1 FPRLPASLLPLL
13 LASEDVDTSWW
24 LADPEGAAHGCAAFF
39 YKTWMSCRKIPA
51 TMTSRICPGHKAFSL
66 VRFFDAYQRNE
77 LGRAAGETL
86 LIFCLSGI
94 RTQSRQVQKSEA
106 FAFGDFISFD
116 ERQKKRKQRK
126 TLPRTRQTR
135 LFIGEGIF
143 LHDIHVV

>member
-1 FPRLPASLLPLL
+1 SKDP
-13 LASEDVDTSWW
+13 DVDTWP
-24 LADPEGAAHGCAAFF
+24 ADPEGAAQDVRRFSTRQGCLVE
-39 YKTWMSCRKIPA
+39 KSPRRRIPGFA
-51 TMTSRICPGHKAFSL
+51 VGTKAFSL

-126 TLPRTRQTR
+126 TLCAQGKPGCS
-135 LFIGEGIF
+135 LMKGFF
-143 LHDIHVV
+143 